1 MHHTP
6 PRPSSATLFT
16 MSSRL
21 QTDSDSDLDSIIS
34 PNPDQPNIFA
44 VLGRAYRTPGRHA
57 GDEDSIPALGRS
69 YRTPLHHAN
78 ISDEDVISEPY
89 PAPPP
94 APSSSDEEV
103 IFALGEP
110 YHDPPPA
117 PNIIAELNVH
127 AYPIYSDTSAP
138 GRPGPSSGNNHAHD
152 LATSL
157 SCMSLTSDSP
167 LPQPTRRPLEPKVL
181 PSRTPARNR
190 HDHDYQ
196 NSEPTS
202 QQGYWSRNKKWVVY
216 DGTSTLIS

>member
-21 QTDSDSDLDSIIS
+21 QTDSDSDSDSIIS
-34 PNPDQPNIFA
+34 PNPDQPSLFA

-69 YRTPLHHAN
+69 YRTPLHPAN

-89 PAPPP
+89 HAPPP
-94 APSSSDEEV
+94 APSISDEEV

-110 YHDPPPA
+110 YHAPPPA

-138 GRPGPSSGNNHAHD
+138 GRPGPSSGNNHVHD

-157 SCMSLTSDSP
+157 SSMSLTSDSP
-167 LPQPTRRPLEPKVL
+167 LPQPTCRPLESKVL